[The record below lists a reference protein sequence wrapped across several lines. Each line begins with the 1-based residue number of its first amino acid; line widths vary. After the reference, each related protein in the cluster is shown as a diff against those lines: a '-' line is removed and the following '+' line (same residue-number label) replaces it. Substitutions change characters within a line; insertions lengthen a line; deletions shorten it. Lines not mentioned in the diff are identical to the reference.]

1 MRATL
6 LCSCGLL
13 LESHGEKLL
22 IDAPNGNFPPFY
34 ALPEDSVQ
42 RLAAGAGEFLGL
54 RGMIFTH
61 LHPDHYD
68 AQRVE
73 TVLRA
78 QPQLKIFL
86 PDWNMPECVWLTIG
100 RFRIECYRLAHTPV
114 PQFPDAAHDVLLVS
128 DGEKIVYLTA
138 DAAPDA
144 ENHWR
149 LLNGRTVDASFWN
162 SQYLSY
168 PETRTLL
175 QQCARQNYI
184 YHMPEGELRASAIGR
199 KCERNLQRYGAELP
213 NVRVLTDYPTALE
226 I

>member
-73 TVLRA
+73 TVLCA

-100 RFRIECYRLAHTPV
+100 RFRIEHTNPISVVNTAIHNPVSRKKRPFASFLFIRKEYR
-114 PQFPDAAHDVLLVS
+114 
-128 DGEKIVYLTA
+128 K
-138 DAAPDA
+138 AAPK
-144 ENHWR
+144 NKII
-149 LLNGRTVDASFWN
+149 TQAS
-162 SQYLSY
+162 
-168 PETRTLL
+168 T
-175 QQCARQNYI
+175 
-184 YHMPEGELRASAIGR
+184 
-199 KCERNLQRYGAELP
+199 
-213 NVRVLTDYPTALE
+213 
-226 I
+226 